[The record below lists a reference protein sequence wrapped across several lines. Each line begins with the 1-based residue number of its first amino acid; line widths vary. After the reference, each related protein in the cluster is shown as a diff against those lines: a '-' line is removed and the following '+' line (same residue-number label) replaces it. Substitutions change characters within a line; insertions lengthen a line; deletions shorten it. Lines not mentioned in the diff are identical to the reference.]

1 MGAVVCFAWFVVR
14 SLGGSAVSS
23 LRPLATITLLAV
35 VGVVLY
41 MKINETEPVI
51 PEGVGDWTTGQQL
64 EIGGD
69 DAAAVLGVGGLA
81 EAPKLDAPP
90 FDAAAS
96 TAAPAGDSAP
106 AWKPEPILSSKTD
119 GIEAPKFAP
128 MPSAAAEGEAT
139 AESSPI
145 ARSADPAQTP
155 DMPPLPESNSTAKDA
170 AIVAGTAAAV
180 AVPFVNTP
188 STGSAPVADAP
199 IADSAAPASP
209 VVNTDVK
216 GETSSNPYAVTP
228 DASAVAPPLETP
240 VADSTPVAEVPPAAE
255 APVATT
261 EPITPTDA
269 SKGSMYAS
277 ARVAVQGD
285 LDRGELAQALLKL
298 SEWYGDPSLTPEEAQ
313 EVDTLLGQ
321 LAGDVIYEGPPAHRL
336 APKHVVAT
344 GETLEMI
351 AQKYNVPWELL
362 ANINRITDPK
372 AVQVGQELKVLQ
384 GPFSAVIDLGKR
396 RMTLMLDRRY
406 AGRFNIELDPAT
418 SIEEGTW
425 KVDQKLIT
433 PVAGGIYGQP
443 AGATEDRGLL
453 LSNAANPAAQPALL
467 RGPGNADPVSAP
479 PAARVIR
486 LKSGDVKDVYDILS
500 VQSTITVRR

>member
-1 MGAVVCFAWFVVR
+1 M
-14 SLGGSAVSS
+14 SS

-51 PEGVGDWTTGQQL
+51 PEGVGEWTTGQL

-69 DAAAVLGVGGLA
+69 PGASVPGVGGLSQ
-81 EAPKLDAPP
+81 APKLDAPP
-90 FDAAAS
+90 LDATAAAS
-96 TAAPAGDSAP
+96 AAPAGDAAP

-119 GIEAPKFAP
+119 AAEAPKFDP
-128 MPSAAAEGEAT
+128 TAAAPADKGAT
-139 AESSPI
+139 AESSPV
-145 ARSADPAQTP
+145 ARSADASQLP

-170 AIVAGTAAAV
+170 APVVAAAAAAA

-188 STGSAPVADAP
+188 STGATPSAASAPAAES
-199 IADSAAPASP
+199 SAAASP
-209 VVNTDVK
+209 AP
-216 GETSSNPYAVTP
+216 SSNPYAVTP

-240 VADSTPVAEVPPAAE
+240 VAGSTPVADVPPVAE
-255 APVATT
+255 APVAGT

-298 SEWYGDPSLTPEEAQ
+298 SEWYGDPSLTPEETQ

-344 GETLEMI
+344 GETLETI

-406 AGRFNIELDPAT
+406 AGRFTIELDPSF

-425 KVDQKLIT
+425 KVDQKLLT
-433 PVAGGIYGQP
+433 PVAGGVYGQP
-443 AGATEDRGLL
+443 AGATEDRVLL
-453 LSNAANPAAQPALL
+453 LSNAANPTAQPAML
-467 RGPGNADPVSAP
+467 RGPGAADPVSAP
-479 PAARVIR
+479 PTARVIK
-486 LKSGDVKDVYDILS
+486 LKAGDVKDVYDILS